1 MTDLHFDSGFE
12 RGLYAVID
20 PTVVTYHP
28 DLRIDYVI
36 EKKYEPDWY
45 VREGDI
51 EYFIEAKGR
60 FRDSEEARKYVEI
73 KKSLNDKQRLVFIL
87 QRPNGKMP
95 NSRRRKDGTYFCMA
109 DLCDRHGFEWY
120 MAQTLPDRWRRKL

>member
-20 PTVVTYHP
+20 PTVVQYHP
-28 DLRIDYVI
+28 DVRLDYVI

-45 VREGDI
+45 VKEDGV

-73 KKSLNDKQRLVFIL
+73 KKSLNDNQRLVFIL

-109 DLCDRHGFEWY
+109 DWCDRHGFEWY

>member
-1 MTDLHFDSGFE
+1 MTDLHFDSGVE

-87 QRPNGKMP
+87 QRPNGTMP

-109 DLCDRHGFEWY
+109 DWCDRHGFEWY

>member
-20 PTVVTYHP
+20 PTVVEYHP
-28 DLRIDYVI
+28 DVRIDYII

-45 VREGDI
+45 VREGDV

-73 KKSLNDKQRLVFIL
+73 KKSLNDNQRLVFIL

-109 DLCDRHGFEWY
+109 DWCDRHGFEWY

>member
-20 PTVVTYHP
+20 PTVVEYHP
-28 DLRIDYVI
+28 DVRLSYII

-45 VREGDI
+45 VKEGDV

-73 KKSLNDKQRLVFIL
+73 KKSLNDNQRLVFIL
-87 QRPNGKMP
+87 QRPDGKMP
-95 NSRRRKDGTYFCMA
+95 NAKRRKDGSTFCMA
-109 DLCDRHGFEWY
+109 EWCDRHGFDWY
-120 MAQTLPDRWRRKL
+120 MAQTLPERWRRKL

>member
-20 PTVVTYHP
+20 PEVVEYHP
-28 DLRIDYVI
+28 DVRLQYVI

-45 VREGDI
+45 VEEGEI

-73 KKSLNDKQRLVFIL
+73 KKSLSDSQRLVFIL
-87 QRPNGKMP
+87 QRPEGKMP
-95 NSRRRKDGTYFCMA
+95 NAKRRKDGTTFCMA
-109 DLCDRHGFEWY
+109 EWCDRHGFEWY
-120 MAQTLPDRWRRKL
+120 TAHSLPDRWRRKL